1 MVYKNKEISEVYY
14 GNRKI
19 ESIWLGGAKVFGLN
33 DTEKE
38 KTSDSAGSAGDEH
51 LNDTQLIKDITDIEV
66 Q

>member
-19 ESIWLGGAKVFGLN
+19 KSIWLGDVKVFGSN
-33 DTEKE
+33 DIEQE
-38 KTSDSAGSAGDEH
+38 RTSDSTGSAGDEH
-51 LNDTQLIKDITDIEV
+51 LNDTQLIKDITDVEV